1 MSALPLTI
9 AQASWGEVAAE
20 LLRDCFTV
28 PGALEKV
35 AAQVEAGIASLFM
48 VDQGDEI
55 VAAFV
60 LRVDGDEGVIVAF
73 GGPVALSLELLP
85 HMEARFSGVRVIRVH
100 TARPGVAHLLAR
112 REYDAAEIVLRKVL

>member
-1 MSALPLTI
+1 LTI

-35 AAQVEAGIASLFM
+35 AAQVEAGVASLFM

-85 HMEARFSGVRVIRVH
+85 HMEARFSGVRVIRAH

-112 REYDAAEIVLRKVL
+112 REYGAAEIVLRKVL